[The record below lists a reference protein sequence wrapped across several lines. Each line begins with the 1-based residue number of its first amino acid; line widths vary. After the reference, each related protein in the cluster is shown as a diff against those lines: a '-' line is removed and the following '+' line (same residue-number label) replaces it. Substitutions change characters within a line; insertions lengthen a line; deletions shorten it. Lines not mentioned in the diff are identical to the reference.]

1 MLEYILPHQQ
11 NNCGEWGQTE
21 PQGKHFWNSL
31 PEETTPPKEGG
42 SEGDVGSIGRLY
54 RQLPMRLCLPPLA
67 RYCFTAT
74 FYTPWVTLMINTPQ
88 AAFFVLHI
96 YI

>member
-11 NNCGEWGQTE
+11 NNSGEWGQTE

-31 PEETTPPKEGG
+31 PEETATPKEGG

-54 RQLPMRLCLPPLA
+54 RQLPLNLRPPHL
-67 RYCFTAT
+67 RQIL
-74 FYTPWVTLMINTPQ
+74 FYSNLLYPLGNP
-88 AAFFVLHI
+88 L
-96 YI
+96 